1 MWSILANFSSQSC
14 CYSCCVLTQLDCGSE
29 NLFLHKNWMTANGLG
44 VSNIG
49 EISSDHQN
57 SFKKNILQFL
67 SNLEF
72 SIFVKVWLKLG
83 NLYRS
88 SILPNKCCLFK
99 WI

>member
-1 MWSILANFSSQSC
+1 
-14 CYSCCVLTQLDCGSE
+14 
-29 NLFLHKNWMTANGLG
+29 MTANGLG

-72 SIFVKVWLKLG
+72 SIFVKV
-83 NLYRS
+83 
-88 SILPNKCCLFK
+88 
-99 WI
+99 